1 MVVRRKC
8 AETGW
13 SAERPPPGQTDVRR
27 EEEVDDSIHATST
40 PVPSATDSS
49 TSPSSR
55 LSLTQRRISLAEFVV
70 GSAIVI
76 GHNVYH
82 VIPNEVPILF
92 VIGLISLRVRD
103 GGWGAIG
110 LRWPVSWQ
118 RTVLF
123 ALAAAAV
130 RILLGQFVTDPLT
143 AHFWPPAV
151 GPSGFSEITG
161 HAMVALR
168 WLFIVWTFAA
178 FGEEISYRGYLI
190 TRAADVG
197 SAISGGIL
205 GRGVD
210 GVGALRLR
218 TLLQRPVGSRGLR
231 RGGPSAR
238 NRLSFVWTQPVG
250 VHSGAWVH
258 RYGWGGFFV
267 LWMGELD
274 PPAHPV

>member
-1 MVVRRKC
+1 
-8 AETGW
+8 
-13 SAERPPPGQTDVRR
+13 
-27 EEEVDDSIHATST
+27 VDDSIHATST

-151 GPSGFSEITG
+151 GPSGFNEITG

-178 FGEEISYRGYLI
+178 FGEEISYRGYLV

-197 SAISGGIL
+197 ARSKAAYWVAVLMVSVLFGYGHYYK
-205 GRGVD
+205 
-210 GVGALRLR
+210 
-218 TLLQRPVGSRGLR
+218 
-231 RGGPSAR
+231 GPSGVVDSGMAGLVLGTAYLLSGR
-238 NRLSFVWTQPVG
+238 NLWVCILAHGFIDTVG
-250 VHSGAWVH
+250 VVSLFF
-258 RYGWGGFFV
+258 GW
-267 LWMGELD
+267 
-274 PPAHPV
+274 AN